1 MKDCR
6 VYLTNEEK
14 ELAIL
19 RDAVDLAQE
28 KAGKKIVNSPEIKK
42 MIEIVEN
49 FIRKKKLICYGG
61 TAINN
66 LLPLQ
71 EQFYNKDIEIP
82 DYDFFS
88 STPVDDAKELADI
101 YYQHGYEE
109 VEAKAGQHY
118 GTYKVFVDF
127 IPVADITL
135 LEKKLFNTVKRE
147 SVKVDGI
154 LYAPPNLLRMSMY
167 LELSRPAGDTTRWE
181 KVLKRLLLLNKHYPL
196 KGDKCNQ
203 VDFQR
208 SFENEKNEDEIN
220 NIVKSTLISQG
231 VVFFGG
237 YAVNLYSKYMP
248 KKDYKKIED
257 YPDFDVLSEDAF
269 KTATIVKERL
279 NDEGYKNVKV
289 VKMPQIG
296 EIISTHYE
304 IRVGTETVAFIY
316 QPLGCHSFNIIN
328 LKGAKLK
335 VATIDTMLSF
345 YLAFLYASLPYY
357 DTNRILCMTEYL
369 FKVQEQNRLSQKGLL
384 RRFSIS
390 CYGEQ
395 PTKETILSEK
405 TDKFKELKN
414 KRNTKEYEEWFLK
427 YVPGDNQKDDKK
439 DDKKEEQNSD
449 HKKDDKKDTRTN
461 KKDAK
466 KNIKK
471 NTRKTNKTIKK
482 KNKKLFKFFG

>member
-88 STPVDDAKELADI
+88 SKPVDDAKELADI

-109 VEAKAGQHY
+109 VESKAGQHY

-167 LELSRPAGDTTRWE
+167 L
-181 KVLKRLLLLNKHYPL
+181 
-196 KGDKCNQ
+196 
-203 VDFQR
+203 
-208 SFENEKNEDEIN
+208 
-220 NIVKSTLISQG
+220 
-231 VVFFGG
+231 
-237 YAVNLYSKYMP
+237 
-248 KKDYKKIED
+248 
-257 YPDFDVLSEDAF
+257 
-269 KTATIVKERL
+269 
-279 NDEGYKNVKV
+279 
-289 VKMPQIG
+289 
-296 EIISTHYE
+296 
-304 IRVGTETVAFIY
+304 
-316 QPLGCHSFNIIN
+316 
-328 LKGAKLK
+328 
-335 VATIDTMLSF
+335 
-345 YLAFLYASLPYY
+345 
-357 DTNRILCMTEYL
+357 
-369 FKVQEQNRLSQKGLL
+369 
-384 RRFSIS
+384 
-390 CYGEQ
+390 
-395 PTKETILSEK
+395 
-405 TDKFKELKN
+405 
-414 KRNTKEYEEWFLK
+414 
-427 YVPGDNQKDDKK
+427 
-439 DDKKEEQNSD
+439 
-449 HKKDDKKDTRTN
+449 
-461 KKDAK
+461 
-466 KNIKK
+466 
-471 NTRKTNKTIKK
+471 
-482 KNKKLFKFFG
+482 